1 MARITALFS
10 DVGGVVLTNG
20 WDRNSRRKAVEKFGL
35 EWEEFEDRHELVAAA
50 LDKGQLSVEQYLDC
64 TVFYRNRDFSK
75 QDFREFMLA
84 QSQPYPETMA
94 LLGRLAASKKYLLA
108 TLNNES
114 LELNQYRIDRFGLR
128 SYFTVFFSSC
138 FLGVKKP
145 DQAIYR
151 LALQMTQ
158 RSPEE
163 CVFVDDRDLNLDGAR
178 SLGIHA
184 VLFRGAADLERELVS
199 LGVDTA

>member
-1 MARITALFS
+1 MARITALIS

>member
-1 MARITALFS
+1 MPRITALFS

-20 WDRNSRRKAVEKFGL
+20 WDRNSRRKAAEKFRL

-50 LDKGQLSVEQYLDC
+50 LDKGRLSVEQYLDR

-84 QSQPYPETMA
+84 QSQPYAETMA

-145 DQAIYR
+145 DEAIYR

-184 VLFRGAADLERELVS
+184 ILFRGAAELERELVA
-199 LGVDTA
+199 LGVETA

>member
-1 MARITALFS
+1 MARITALIS

-94 LLGRLAASKKYLLA
+94 LLGRLAAAKKYLLA

-145 DQAIYR
+145 DEAIYR

-158 RSPEE
+158 RTPEE